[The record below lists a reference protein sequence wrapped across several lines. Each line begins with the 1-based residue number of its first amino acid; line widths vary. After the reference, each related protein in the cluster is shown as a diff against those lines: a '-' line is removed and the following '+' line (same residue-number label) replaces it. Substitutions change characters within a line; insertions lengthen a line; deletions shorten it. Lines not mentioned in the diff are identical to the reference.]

1 MRHVSIRARAPERQ
15 GKAAFCE
22 SFATCPQRWRGLWM
36 NHEGQASRMPL
47 RCGFLP
53 YFESRGKW
61 WIRRADLGRTRPARL
76 WISGEVRGKTA
87 QEASPAGPI
96 PVAHSPPATFACWA
110 DHAVDGNGM
119 NQTSTTVPQDLWTAA
134 LDRLE
139 PRYNKP
145 VFEMW
150 LKPMRLVDLTP
161 SEIVLAVQTTF
172 ARDWVENRLKGDITA
187 VLHELLGAEV
197 ALRVVVDPG
206 AETHTPATAVP
217 AAKAA
222 PTDDLRIG
230 HLNPR
235 YTFDDFVIG
244 NSNRF
249 AHAAALAVA
258 DAPAMAYNPL
268 FLYGGVGL
276 GKTHLMHAIGHRV
289 LAHNPSANIV
299 YVSSEKFTNE
309 FIIAIKNNQT
319 VEFRNRYR
327 HVDVLLIDDIQFLEG
342 KEQTQEEFFHT
353 FNSLHEAQKQ
363 LVISSD
369 RPPKEIQ
376 TLESRLRSRFEW
388 GLLTD
393 IQPPDFET
401 REAILRK
408 KAETEKVPVPDEVLA
423 FIAKV
428 IPSNIRELE
437 GSLIRVVAFASLT
450 KSAITVELASEVLKN
465 AVAQAPMHRVTIPLI
480 KERVA
485 KHYGISIKEME
496 AQRRDQRVTLPRQI
510 AMYIAWQ
517 LTGASLPQ
525 IAREF
530 GKKDHTT
537 AMYARDKI
545 ADMMDADEAFR
556 NKVRSLVSQIQTE

>member
-1 MRHVSIRARAPERQ
+1 VE
-15 GKAAFCE
+15 K
-22 SFATCPQRWRGLWM
+22 
-36 NHEGQASRMPL
+36 
-47 RCGFLP
+47 
-53 YFESRGKW
+53 
-61 WIRRADLGRTRPARL
+61 
-76 WISGEVRGKTA
+76 SGDNKP
-87 QEASPAGPI
+87 QEAVLAGPMRV
-96 PVAHSPPATFACWA
+96 PHLSGSRAVRPFFAA
-110 DHAVDGNGM
+110 GNWM
-119 NQTSTTVPQDLWTAA
+119 HTSLAAAQTSDLWAAA
-134 LDRLE
+134 LERLE

-161 SEIVLAVQTTF
+161 DEIVLAVNTTF
-172 ARDWVENRLKGDITA
+172 ARDWVENRLKADITG
-187 VLHELLGAEV
+187 VLHDILGAEI
-197 ALRVVVDPG
+197 ALRVVV
-206 AETHTPATAVP
+206 PARPIPAV
-217 AAKAA
+217 
-222 PTDDLRIG
+222 DELRVG
-230 HLNPR
+230 NLNPR
-235 YTFDDFVIG
+235 YTFDDFVVG

-249 AHAAALAVA
+249 AHAASQAVA
-258 DAPAMAYNPL
+258 EAPAMAYNPL

-289 LAHNPSANIV
+289 LERNPNANIV

-408 KAETEKVPVPDEVLA
+408 KAETEHVPVPDDVLA

-450 KSAITVELASEVLKN
+450 KSPITTELAGEVLKN
-465 AVAQAPMHRVTIPLI
+465 AVAAAPMHRVTIPLI

-485 KHYGISIKEME
+485 KFYGISIKEME
-496 AQRRDQRVTLPRQI
+496 AQRRDQRVTMPRQI

-545 ADMMDADEAFR
+545 ADLMDADEAFR
-556 NKVRSLVSQIQTE
+556 NRVRSLIALIQSE

>member
-1 MRHVSIRARAPERQ
+1 MSTAIDTAGGNE
-15 GKAAFCE
+15 
-22 SFATCPQRWRGLWM
+22 LW
-36 NHEGQASRMPL
+36 S
-47 RCGFLP
+47 
-53 YFESRGKW
+53 
-61 WIRRADLGRTRPARL
+61 
-76 WISGEVRGKTA
+76 
-87 QEASPAGPI
+87 
-96 PVAHSPPATFACWA
+96 
-110 DHAVDGNGM
+110 
-119 NQTSTTVPQDLWTAA
+119 AA
-134 LDRLE
+134 LEQLE
-139 PRYNKP
+139 RKYSKP
-145 VFEMW
+145 IYEMW
-150 LKPMRLVDLTP
+150 LKPMRLVDLST
-161 SEIVLAVQTTF
+161 SEIVLTVHSKF
-172 ARDWVENRLKGDITA
+172 AKDWVENRLKKDIAT
-187 VLHELLGAEV
+187 VLHGLLGEDI
-197 ALRVVVDPG
+197 ALRFVVVNDGAQHGPVPG
-206 AETHTPATAVP
+206 AGGTLAQNRITTS
-217 AAKAA
+217 
-222 PTDDLRIG
+222 DDLRLG
-230 HLNPR
+230 NLNAR
-235 YTFDDFVIG
+235 YTFDEFVVG

-249 AHAAALAVA
+249 AHAAAQAVA
-258 DAPAMAYNPL
+258 EAPAKAYNPL

-289 LAHNPSANIV
+289 VMQNPGANIV

-393 IQPPDFET
+393 IQPPDLET

-408 KAETEKVPVPDEVLA
+408 KAETEKVPVPDEVTS

-450 KSAITVELASEVLKN
+450 KSPITVDLAAEVLKN
-465 AVAQAPMHRVTIPLI
+465 AVAQAPIHRITIPLI

-485 KHYGISIKEME
+485 KAYGLSVKEMDNP
-496 AQRRDQRVTLPRQI
+496 RRDQRLAVPRHI
-510 AMYIAWQ
+510 AMYIAAE
-517 LTGASLPQ
+517 LTNCSLPQ

-537 AMYARDKI
+537 IMYARDKVKDLI
-545 ADMMDADEAFR
+545 ARDETYR
-556 NKVRSLVSQIQTE
+556 NKVRSLIALCQSE

>member
-1 MRHVSIRARAPERQ
+1 MHTT
-15 GKAAFCE
+15 
-22 SFATCPQRWRGLWM
+22 AT
-36 NHEGQASRMPL
+36 
-47 RCGFLP
+47 
-53 YFESRGKW
+53 
-61 WIRRADLGRTRPARL
+61 T
-76 WISGEVRGKTA
+76 
-87 QEASPAGPI
+87 
-96 PVAHSPPATFACWA
+96 
-110 DHAVDGNGM
+110 
-119 NQTSTTVPQDLWTAA
+119 DLWAAA
-134 LDRLE
+134 LERLE

-150 LKPMRLVDLTP
+150 LKPMRLVELTP
-161 SEIVLAVQTTF
+161 DGIVLAVNTTF
-172 ARDWVENRLKGDITA
+172 ARDWVENRLKADIVA
-187 VLHELLGAEV
+187 VLHEILGAEI
-197 ALRVVVDPG
+197 ALSVVVDPHNG
-206 AETHTPATAVP
+206 TETVETSVVARPV
-217 AAKAA
+217 AA
-222 PTDDLRIG
+222 PEEQRTVG
-230 HLNPR
+230 NLNPR
-235 YTFDDFVIG
+235 NTFDDFVVG

-249 AHAAALAVA
+249 AHAAAQAVA
-258 DAPAMAYNPL
+258 EAPAMAYNPL

-289 LAHNPSANIV
+289 RERSPNANIV

-408 KAETEKVPVPDEVLA
+408 KAELEHVPVPDDVLA

-428 IPSNIRELE
+428 VPSNIRELE
-437 GSLIRVVAFASLT
+437 GSLIRVVAFGSLT
-450 KSAITVELASEVLKN
+450 KSTVTVELAAEVLKN
-465 AVAQAPMHRVTIPLI
+465 AVAAAPIHRVSIPLI

-485 KHYGISIKEME
+485 KAYGISIKEME
-496 AQRRDQRVTLPRQI
+496 AQRRDQRVTMPRQI
-510 AMYIAWQ
+510 AMYISWQ

-545 ADMMDADEAFR
+545 ADLMDTDEAFR
-556 NKVRSLVSQIQTE
+556 NKIRALIAQIQSE

>member
-1 MRHVSIRARAPERQ
+1 MHTTLADAHTSE
-15 GKAAFCE
+15 
-22 SFATCPQRWRGLWM
+22 LW
-36 NHEGQASRMPL
+36 A
-47 RCGFLP
+47 
-53 YFESRGKW
+53 
-61 WIRRADLGRTRPARL
+61 
-76 WISGEVRGKTA
+76 
-87 QEASPAGPI
+87 
-96 PVAHSPPATFACWA
+96 
-110 DHAVDGNGM
+110 
-119 NQTSTTVPQDLWTAA
+119 AA
-134 LDRLE
+134 LALLE

-150 LKPMRLVDLTP
+150 LKPMRLVELTP
-161 SEIVLAVQTTF
+161 NEIVLAVNTTF
-172 ARDWVENRLKGDITA
+172 ARDWVENRLKSDITT
-187 VLHELLGAEV
+187 VLHEILGAEI

-206 AETHTPATAVP
+206 AGTESVQTAVP
-217 AAKAA
+217 AARPVA
-222 PTDDLRIG
+222 PVHEELRIG
-230 HLNPR
+230 NLNPR

-249 AHAAALAVA
+249 AHAASQAVA
-258 DAPAMAYNPL
+258 EAPAMAYNPL

-276 GKTHLMHAIGHRV
+276 GKTHLMHAIGQRV
-289 LAHNPSANIV
+289 LARNPSANIV

-408 KAETEKVPVPDEVLA
+408 KAETEQVPVPDDVLA

-450 KSAITVELASEVLKN
+450 KSPITVDLAGEVLKN
-465 AVAQAPMHRVTIPLI
+465 AVAAAPMHRVTIPLI
-480 KERVA
+480 KDKVS
-485 KHYGISIKEME
+485 KFFGISVKEME
-496 AQRRDQRVTLPRQI
+496 AQRRDQRVTLPRQV

-545 ADMMDADEAFR
+545 ADLMDSDEAFR
-556 NKVRSLVSQIQTE
+556 NRVRTLLAQIQSD